1 MHRKELNN
9 KNRYIIFR
17 VTRCYT
23 CYISEVFTIVLNL
36 LSEQL
41 PQLRSGAD

>member
-9 KNRYIIFR
+9 KNMYITFR
-17 VTRCYT
+17 ATRCHT

-41 PQLRSGAD
+41 LQPHSGAD